1 MDFMHQVKKNVLQE
15 NYQELQEPSKYKV
28 LLLNDDYTTMDFVVM
43 VLMVVFRKSLE
54 ESQKIMFNIHKN
66 GKGLCGIYAFEVAET
81 KAAQVA
87 AMAEQH
93 KFPLKCNLEEE

>member
-1 MDFMHQVKKNVLQE
+1 MHQVKKNVLQE

-54 ESQKIMFNIHKN
+54 ESQKVMINIHKS

>member
-1 MDFMHQVKKNVLQE
+1 MHQVKKTALQE

-43 VLMVVFRKSLE
+43 VLMVVFHKSLE
-54 ESQKIMFNIHKN
+54 DAQAIMLNIHRN

-81 KAAQVA
+81 KVAQVG

-93 KFPLKCNLEEE
+93 KFPLKCSLEEE

>member
-1 MDFMHQVKKNVLQE
+1 MHQVKKIVLQE
-15 NYQELQEPSKYKV
+15 SYKELQEPSKYKV

-54 ESQKIMFNIHKN
+54 ESQKVMINIHKS

>member
-1 MDFMHQVKKNVLQE
+1 MHQVKKTVLKE
-15 NYQELQEPSKYKV
+15 TYKELQEPSKYKV

-43 VLMVVFRKSLE
+43 VLMVVFHQSLE
-54 ESQKIMFNIHKN
+54 DAQKIMLNIHRN

-81 KAAQVA
+81 KVAQVS

-93 KFPLKCNLEEE
+93 KFPLKCSLEEE

>member
-1 MDFMHQVKKNVLQE
+1 MHQVKKTALQE

-43 VLMVVFRKSLE
+43 VLMVVFHKSLE
-54 ESQKIMFNIHKN
+54 DAQTVMLNIHRN

-81 KAAQVA
+81 KVAQVGV
-87 AMAEQH
+87 MAEQH
-93 KFPLKCNLEEE
+93 KFPLKCSLEEE

>member
-1 MDFMHQVKKNVLQE
+1 MYQVKKTVLQE

-43 VLMVVFRKSLE
+43 VMMVVFRKSLE
-54 ESQKIMFNIHKN
+54 ESQKVMINIHKN

-93 KFPLKCNLEEE
+93 KFPLKCSLEEE

>member
-1 MDFMHQVKKNVLQE
+1 MNQVKRTVLRE
-15 NYQELQEPSKYKV
+15 VYEELQEPSKYKV

-43 VLMVVFRKSLE
+43 VLMVVFRQSLE
-54 ESQKIMFNIHKN
+54 ESQKVMLNIHQN

-81 KAAQVA
+81 KVAQVS

-93 KFPLKCNLEEE
+93 KFPLKCSLEEE

>member
-1 MDFMHQVKKNVLQE
+1 MHQVKKTVLQE

-54 ESQKIMFNIHKN
+54 ESQKIMLNIHKN

>member
-1 MDFMHQVKKNVLQE
+1 MHQVKKIVLQE

-43 VLMVVFRKSLE
+43 TLMVVFRKSLE
-54 ESQKIMFNIHKN
+54 ESQKIMLNIHKN

-81 KAAQVA
+81 KVAQVA

>member
-1 MDFMHQVKKNVLQE
+1 MHQVKKAELQE
-15 NYQELQEPSKYKV
+15 SYQELQEPSKYKV

-43 VLMVVFRKSLE
+43 VLMVVFRQSLE
-54 ESQKIMFNIHKN
+54 DAQKIMLNIHRN

-81 KAAQVA
+81 KVAQVA

-93 KFPLKCNLEEE
+93 KFPLKCSLEEE

>member
-1 MDFMHQVKKNVLQE
+1 MDFMHQVKKTVLQE

-54 ESQKIMFNIHKN
+54 DSQKIMFNIHKS

-93 KFPLKCNLEEE
+93 KFPLKCNLEKE

>member
-1 MDFMHQVKKNVLQE
+1 MHQVKKTELQE
-15 NYQELQEPSKYKV
+15 TYQELQEPSKYKV

-54 ESQKIMFNIHKN
+54 DSQKIMFNIHKS

-93 KFPLKCNLEEE
+93 KFPLKCSLEEE

>member
-1 MDFMHQVKKNVLQE
+1 MHQVKKTVLQE

-43 VLMVVFRKSLE
+43 ILMVVFRKSLE
-54 ESQKIMFNIHKN
+54 EAQKIMLNIHKN

-87 AMAEQH
+87 TMAEQH
-93 KFPLKCNLEEE
+93 KFPLKCGLEEE

>member
-1 MDFMHQVKKNVLQE
+1 MHQVKKTVLKE
-15 NYQELQEPSKYKV
+15 AYKELQEPSKYKV

-43 VLMVVFRKSLE
+43 VLMVVFRQSLE
-54 ESQKIMFNIHKN
+54 ESQKIMLNIHKN

-81 KAAQVA
+81 KVAQVS

-93 KFPLKCNLEEE
+93 KFPLKCSLEEE

>member
-1 MDFMHQVKKNVLQE
+1 MHQVKKTNLQE
-15 NYQELQEPSKYKV
+15 SYQELQEPSKYKV

-43 VLMVVFRKSLE
+43 VLMVVFRKTLE
-54 ESQKIMFNIHKN
+54 ESQNIMLNIHKN

-81 KAAQVA
+81 KVAQVC

-93 KFPLKCNLEEE
+93 KFPLKCSLEEE

>member
-1 MDFMHQVKKNVLQE
+1 MNQVKRTVLRE
-15 NYQELQEPSKYKV
+15 VYEELQEPSKYKV

-54 ESQKIMFNIHKN
+54 ESQKVMINIHKS

-93 KFPLKCNLEEE
+93 KFPLKCSLEEE

>member
-1 MDFMHQVKKNVLQE
+1 MHQVKKAELQQS
-15 NYQELQEPSKYKV
+15 YQELQEPSKYKV

-54 ESQKIMFNIHKN
+54 DAQKIMLNIHRN

-81 KAAQVA
+81 KVAQVA
-87 AMAEQH
+87 SMAEQH
-93 KFPLKCNLEEE
+93 KFPLKCSLEEE

>member
-1 MDFMHQVKKNVLQE
+1 MHQVKKIVLQE
-15 NYQELQEPSKYKV
+15 SYKELQEPSKYKV

-43 VLMVVFRKSLE
+43 TLMVVFRKSLE
-54 ESQKIMFNIHKN
+54 ESQKIMLNIHKN

-81 KAAQVA
+81 KVAQVA

-93 KFPLKCNLEEE
+93 KFPLKCSLEEE

>member
-1 MDFMHQVKKNVLQE
+1 MHQVKETVFQKNS
-15 NYQELQEPSKYKV
+15 QELQEPCRYKV

-43 VLMVVFRKSLE
+43 VLMVVFRRSLE
-54 ESQKIMFNIHKN
+54 ESQKIMFNVHKN

-81 KAAQVA
+81 KAVQVG

-93 KFPLKCNLEEE
+93 KFPLKCSLEEE

>member
-1 MDFMHQVKKNVLQE
+1 MHQVKKTELQE
-15 NYQELQEPSKYKV
+15 NCQELQEPSRYKV

-43 VLMVVFRKSLE
+43 VLMVVFRQSLE
-54 ESQKIMFNIHKN
+54 ESQKIMLNIHKN
-66 GKGLCGIYAFEVAET
+66 GKGLCGVYAFEVAET
-81 KAAQVA
+81 KVAQVS

>member
-1 MDFMHQVKKNVLQE
+1 MHQVKKTILQE
-15 NYQELQEPSKYKV
+15 SYQELQEPSKYKV

-81 KAAQVA
+81 KVAQVA

-93 KFPLKCNLEEE
+93 KFPLKCSLEEE